1 MIVSQ
6 TQQNKVSYTNPQCV
20 SLFHEDNYMLLNM
33 LLPEFVE
40 SENHY
45 KSSDF
50 GKPLLSINVL
60 NRYKYT
66 VEIAMRYAFEFGDSE
81 EIKIKIYHDARVAE
95 IVYCT
100 DLQEFIRLMGPKI
113 NYRIHA
119 KTRASL
125 TVFLNK
131 WLSFLL
137 KNGYH
142 QSKWKAEIFDK
153 SEHHD

>member
-6 TQQNKVSYTNPQCV
+6 AQKNKLSYSNPQCI
-20 SLFHEDNYMLLNM
+20 SLLHEDNYLLLNM
-33 LLPEFVE
+33 LLPEFSKVE
-40 SENHY
+40 NNY
-45 KSSDF
+45 KSTFS
-50 GKPLLSINVL
+50 GKPLLSIKVL
-60 NRYKYT
+60 NRFKYT
-66 VEIAMRYAFEFGDSE
+66 LEITMNYTFEFGDSE
-81 EIKIKIYHDARVAE
+81 EIKIKIYHDANVAE
-95 IVYCT
+95 IVSCS

-131 WLSFLL
+131 WLCYLL

-142 QSKWKAEIFDK
+142 QSKWQAVAIPNTQIPI
-153 SEHHD
+153 